1 MDDERGEFDTCCDAE
16 CAVYSIYNIWQ
27 PSPYIT
33 VTNDLLSAITGWDHG
48 VFVPM
53 TLINPA
59 ANVPVVQLSVLSSED
74 PSQHYL
80 MGRALHHLR
89 SQNIAIIGS
98 GFASCHN
105 IRNLLSGSSK
115 DFVSRN
121 VEWSRA
127 VSQAVKTRDDT
138 AREQQMKG
146 WRDWPNSYLMHPR
159 GGAEHFLPLIVA
171 AGAGGDESAKE
182 YADEFMGLQML
193 SYYWE

>member
-1 MDDERGEFDTCCDAE
+1 MREVSVICIVVVRICPDYTKVEL
-16 CAVYSIYNIWQ
+16 
-27 PSPYIT
+27 IT
-33 VTNDLLSAITGWDHG
+33 SSYFTGWDHG

-53 TLINPA
+53 TLINPSA
-59 ANVPVVQLSVLSSED
+59 DVPIIQLSVLSSED
-74 PSQHYL
+74 PSKHYL
-80 MGRALHHLR
+80 MGRALRQLR

-105 IRNLLSGSSK
+105 IRHLLSRSSE
-115 DFVSRN
+115 DFVTRN

-127 VSQAVKTRDDT
+127 VTQAVKTKDD
-138 AREQQMKG
+138 AMRRQEMQAWRE
-146 WRDWPNSYLMHPR
+146 WPNSYLMHPR

-182 YADEFMGLQML
+182 YADEFMGLQMW

>member
-1 MDDERGEFDTCCDAE
+1 MCCFYK
-16 CAVYSIYNIWQ
+16 CAVYSIHNICQ
-27 PSPYIT
+27 SPQLTIFIL
-33 VTNDLLSAITGWDHG
+33 VSTGWDHG

-59 ANVPVVQLSVLSSED
+59 ANVPIVQLSVLSSED

-80 MGRALHHLR
+80 MGRALHELR

-121 VEWSRA
+121 VEWSHA
-127 VSQAVKTRDDT
+127 VSQAVKTNDD
-138 AREQQMKG
+138 ASREKQMRG

-171 AGAGGDESAKE
+171 AGAGGNESAKE
-182 YADEFMGLQML
+182 YADEFMGLQMW